1 MKFLK
6 IIFIFRLT
14 LDGSVIINITLMKRG
29 IVMKKQ
35 AKLKRS
41 SKEFSVDIV
50 TDNKFNTI
58 NNLNKE
64 SY

>member
-1 MKFLK
+1 
-6 IIFIFRLT
+6 
-14 LDGSVIINITLMKRG
+14 
-29 IVMKKQ
+29 MKKQ

-41 SKEFSVDIV
+41 LKEFSVDIV

>member
-1 MKFLK
+1 M
-6 IIFIFRLT
+6 IFIFRLT
-14 LDGSVIINITLMKRG
+14 LDGSVIINITSMKRG

-41 SKEFSVDIV
+41 LKEFSVDIV

-58 NNLNKE
+58 YNLNKE

>member
-1 MKFLK
+1 M
-6 IIFIFRLT
+6 IFIFRLT

-35 AKLKRS
+35 ARLNRS
-41 SKEFSVDIV
+41 SKDFSVDIV

-58 NNLNKE
+58 YNLNKE

>member
-1 MKFLK
+1 M
-6 IIFIFRLT
+6 IFIFRLT
-14 LDGSVIINITLMKRG
+14 LDASVIINITSMKRG

>member
-1 MKFLK
+1 M
-6 IIFIFRLT
+6 IFIFRLT
-14 LDGSVIINITLMKRG
+14 LDGSVIINITSMKRG

-35 AKLKRS
+35 AELKRS
-41 SKEFSVDIV
+41 LKEFSVDTV

-58 NNLNKE
+58 YNLNKE